1 MTKSLE
7 GKVAIVTGS
16 GQGVGR
22 GIALF
27 MAREGAKVI
36 TNNRKPK
43 SRDTISVNESFRS
56 LGVKGTPEFNAEEM
70 KKILEL
76 RGDAESTA
84 QEIMMEGGEATPF
97 YGDVSDFETA
107 GKMVQLAIEKYGRI
121 DIIVN
126 NAAGLGFGPFVEMKE
141 SDWDYQTV
149 TKLKGAYNLMSH
161 AIPYMIKQGFGRIL
175 NCASDAWTGIA
186 SLSAYSTANAGIVGL
201 TKSTAKELD
210 RFGITVNAY
219 CPQAASPG
227 HMSFRA
233 TLRTMMEENGIKMD
247 PNNNRVEES
256 EREHGSAEN
265 VAPFLAY
272 LCTEQASYV
281 NGAVFTVTGGGRI
294 SLYSD
299 PKIIKEIKKADEPW
313 TVNELINQI
322 PETLLKDYVSIGKDR
337 EF

>member
-1 MTKSLE
+1 MAKSLE
-7 GKVAIVTGS
+7 GRVAIVTGS

-43 SRDTISVNESFRS
+43 TKDSISVNESFNS
-56 LGVKGTPEFNAEEM
+56 IGVKGRPEFNSEEM
-70 KKILEL
+70 KKLLAL

-84 QEIMMEGGEATPF
+84 QEIILEGGEATPF
-97 YGDVSDFETA
+97 YGDVSDYETA
-107 GKMVQLAIEKYGRI
+107 GKMVQTAIEKYGRI

-126 NAAGLGFGPFVEMKE
+126 NAAGLGFGPFVGMNET
-141 SDWDYQTV
+141 DWDYLTV
-149 TKLKGAYNLMSH
+149 SKLKGAFNLMSH
-161 AIPYMIKQGFGRIL
+161 AAPYMIKQGFGRIL
-175 NCASDAWTGIA
+175 NASSDAWIGIA
-186 SLSAYSTANAGIVGL
+186 NLSAYSAANAGIIGL

-227 HMSFRA
+227 HMSFGA
-233 TLRTMMEENGIKMD
+233 TLRTMMEENGIKID
-247 PNNNRVEES
+247 LNDKRVEES
-256 EREHGSAEN
+256 EKEHGPAEN

-294 SLYSD
+294 SLYSE
-299 PKIIKEIKKADEPW
+299 PKIINEIKKPDEPW
-313 TVNELINQI
+313 TVNELIKQV
-322 PETLLKDYVSIGKDR
+322 PKTLLGEYISIVKDR

>member
-1 MTKSLE
+1 MAKSLE

-43 SRDTISVNESFRS
+43 SNDTISVNESFKS
-56 LGVKGTPEFNAEEM
+56 IGVKGTPEFNSEEM

-84 QEIMMEGGEATPF
+84 QEIILEGGEATPF
-97 YGDVSDFETA
+97 YGDVSDHETA
-107 GKMVQLAIEKYGRI
+107 GKMVQTAIDKYGRI

-126 NAAGLGFGPFVEMKE
+126 NAAGLGFGPFVGVKE
-141 SDWDYQTV
+141 SDWDFQTV
-149 TKLKGAYNLMSH
+149 PKLKGAFNLMSH
-161 AIPYMIKQGFGRIL
+161 AVPHMMKQGFGRIL
-175 NCASDAWTGIA
+175 NCASDAWIGIA
-186 SLSAYSTANAGIVGL
+186 NLSAYSAANAGIVGF

-210 RFGITVNAY
+210 RFGITVNTY

-227 HMSFRA
+227 HMSFGA
-233 TLRTMMEENGIKMD
+233 TLRTMMEENGVKID
-247 PNNNRVEES
+247 PNDNRVEES
-256 EREHGSAEN
+256 EKEHGPAEN

-272 LCTEQASYV
+272 LCTEEASYI

-294 SLYSD
+294 SLYSE
-299 PKIIKEIKKADEPW
+299 PKIIKEIKKTEEPW
-313 TVNELINQI
+313 TVSELIEQI
-322 PETLLKDYVSIGKDR
+322 PKTLLKDYESIAKDR